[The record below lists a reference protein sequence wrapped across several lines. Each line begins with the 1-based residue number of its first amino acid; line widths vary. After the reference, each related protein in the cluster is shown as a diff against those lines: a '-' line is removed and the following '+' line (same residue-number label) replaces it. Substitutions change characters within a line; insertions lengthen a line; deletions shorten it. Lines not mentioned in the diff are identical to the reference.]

1 MDRQIT
7 WVKQA
12 VGLCLENAGSGEL
25 RQKLFQ
31 QQEQLYLEFTDSE
44 KYAVRKIMQ
53 EGFQN
58 KDLIYIFSHFIQNMK
73 AADFG
78 QGLMEAISKETFDP
92 YTGTMLEVQVRRM
105 VAGEYARKRELHKKN
120 VEGFKEA
127 LHMHFPYVPAKKRN
141 QNRIVIITEQILSLL
156 HAPTKLVLETAYAL
170 QEKLGYE
177 VLIFI
182 CPCDGSL
189 PKDLWHKPT
198 SMNTQEKFRNHAMEI
213 SYRGAM
219 FQEFQIDLHPWNLK
233 EYQMMLE
240 IIHAW
245 NPFFVFGLGVLNPVA
260 DLCGAFTDLA
270 MRAVSTECP
279 VSEAGIL
286 VRPMRQAEEME
297 QEYAKGLGD
306 GQEQL
311 FIKEKAPVVVG
322 QGKNQYSRSGEGLPE
337 DKFLIAIVGN
347 RLDAEI
353 DMEFAALM
361 QGIVQ
366 KAPGTA
372 FVVIGEVGKM
382 KNYFQGTCMEGH
394 IFYLG
399 YRRDLVG
406 TYGMVDLYLNPRRMG
421 GGYSSVM
428 ALAAAVPVVSLPG
441 CDVAGHVGEEFL
453 VKDYQEMEEMVLR
466 YEAEP
471 EFYKE
476 KQECAKKKMEENTEG
491 KMVQYVQHVVN
502 GIISLIEGRNQTDD
516 CV

>member
-1 MDRQIT
+1 MDRQVT
-7 WVKQA
+7 WVKQT
-12 VGLCLENAGSGEL
+12 VGLCLENTASVEVK
-25 RQKLFQ
+25 QKLFQ
-31 QQEQLYLEFTDSE
+31 QQEQLYLGFTDSE
-44 KYAVRKIMQ
+44 KYAVRKIMR

-58 KDLIYIFSHFIQNMK
+58 KDLIYVFSYFIQNMK
-73 AADFG
+73 VTDFE
-78 QGLMEAISKETFDP
+78 QELMEALGKEIFDP
-92 YTGTMLEVQVRRM
+92 YTGTMLEVQVRRT
-105 VAGEYARKRELHKKN
+105 VAGQYAGKRRLHKRN
-120 VEGFKEA
+120 VEGFAEA
-127 LHMHFPYVPAKKRN
+127 LHMHFPYIPAKKRN
-141 QNRIVIITEQILSLL
+141 RNRIVIITEQMLSLL
-156 HAPTKLVLETAYAL
+156 HAPTKLVLETAHVL

-182 CPCDGSL
+182 CPCDGAL
-189 PKDLWHKPT
+189 PKDLWHNPT
-198 SMNTQEKFRNHAMEI
+198 SMNTQEKFRNHAVEI

-219 FQEFQIDLHPWNLK
+219 FREFQVDLYPWNLK

-245 NPFFVFGLGVLNPVA
+245 NPFFVFGIGILNPVA
-260 DLCGAFTDLA
+260 DLCGTFTDLA

-286 VRPMRQAEEME
+286 LRPMRQAEDME
-297 QEYAKGLGD
+297 QEYARGLIA
-306 GQEQL
+306 GQAQL
-311 FIKEKAPVVVG
+311 FLKDKAPVVVG
-322 QGKNQYSRSGEGLPE
+322 QSQNHYARSGEGLPE

-353 DMEFAALM
+353 DMEFVALV

-366 KAPGTA
+366 KAPNAA
-372 FVVIGEVGKM
+372 FVLIGNVDQVKD
-382 KNYFQGTCMEGH
+382 YFQEECWEGH

-406 TYGMVDLYLNPRRMG
+406 TYGMVDLYLNPKRMG

-428 ALAAAVPVVSLPG
+428 ALAAAVPVVSLPD

-466 YEAEP
+466 YMAQP

-476 KQECAKKKMEENTEG
+476 KQECARKKMEENTEG
-491 KMVQYVQHVVN
+491 KMVQYVQNVVD
-502 GIISLIEGRNQTDD
+502 GIIGLIEERGKTDD
-516 CV
+516 SV